1 MVGLSIRYALATT
14 ESDTQAVRKLVE
26 EMRWL
31 ALALSFERVGPV
43 IEIIRPHP
51 LVCFPVWPGKGC
63 EPAAF
68 GFCKLPPGEGWRWSF
83 TCCTQPASRPE
94 HGGLENFL
102 RCHRAMIGLLDAI
115 KRAGLAE
122 VEVKDD
128 GGYWERRGLE
138 ALAETAR
145 LSNGVDDLFPE
156 GSEGDD
162 PDNHRHNR

>member
-26 EMRWL
+26 EMRRL

-68 GFCKLPPGEGWRWSF
+68 GFCKLPAVVGWQWSF
-83 TCCTQPASRPE
+83 TCCTQQANRPE
-94 HGGLENFL
+94 QGGLENFL
-102 RCHRAMIGLLDAI
+102 RCHLAIISLLDAI
-115 KRAGLAE
+115 QQAGLVQ

-128 GGYWERRGLE
+128 AGYWERRDPTK
-138 ALAETAR
+138 LAEAVQTW
-145 LSNGVDDLFPE
+145 NGVDLIFPE
-156 GSEGDD
+156 DG
-162 PDNHRHNR
+162 